1 MTFLKCI
8 SFRCCS
14 VCCCGRR
21 RFCGVPGYV
30 CWLGFGSNGSNSPSR
45 LLAVVL
51 LVLGSRLVDMANDLV
66 FFRGGQPSPRLSPT
80 QRSGRNRWLAT
91 LDDRARTFREK
102 EPELST
108 CGTAWDGHLS
118 FAKRAIPGF
127 PLSAVRGDRNACRL
141 PPAPSALGIVS
152 VLRALCRG
160 LFLSLCPAAR
170 LSLPSPPT
178 HLDQF

>member
-80 QRSGRNRWLAT
+80 QRSGRNRWLAYFGRPRAHVQRKGARVANRRGRLGRT
-91 LDDRARTFREK
+91 LEFCLARLTWVPFRGGWGSECV
-102 EPELST
+102 S
-108 CGTAWDGHLS
+108 
-118 FAKRAIPGF
+118 
-127 PLSAVRGDRNACRL
+127 
-141 PPAPSALGIVS
+141 APS
-152 VLRALCRG
+152 
-160 LFLSLCPAAR
+160 CPFCSWDR
-170 LSLPSPPT
+170 
-178 HLDQF
+178 